1 MKQKHFMHSL
11 RKWNRLLLIAAAVC
25 ITACGCTNHEK
36 KAAYQISAVKG
47 TRDSKAVC
55 LIPDASAKSVF
66 SDATYSL
73 DYSNASEGYIMAK
86 YTGKS
91 QRAKLQLT
99 LPDGTVYTYNL
110 NQNYEAFP
118 LTSDSGTYCFGIYEN
133 ISGNEYSTLAFEKTD
148 VQIVNRYGAY
158 LYPNQY
164 VSFTKSSQTIILGE
178 KLAYSANSDLEVV
191 SNVYNYI
198 IDTVSYDY
206 QEAKTIKSGYLPNID
221 ATLDSKKG
229 ICLDYAAVMASILRS
244 QQIPTHLEVGYAG
257 TAYHAWISTYIKD
270 IGWVNGIIKFDGKNW
285 ELMDP
290 TFGSTTGAEKLKKY
304 IGDGSNYKVKYIY

>member
-1 MKQKHFMHSL
+1 MKQKYFMHFL
-11 RKWNRLLLIAAAVC
+11 RKWNRVFLVTAAVC
-25 ITACGCTNHEK
+25 VLACGCADHAK
-36 KAAYQISAVKG
+36 KPVYQISTVKG
-47 TRDSKAVC
+47 SRDSQPVC
-55 LIPDASAKSVF
+55 LVPEATGKAVF
-66 SDATYSL
+66 SDTTYSI
-73 DYSNASEGYIMAK
+73 DYSNAAEGYIMAK

-110 NQNYEAFP
+110 NHNYEAFP
-118 LTSDSGTYCFGIYEN
+118 LTSDSGTYSFGIYEN
-133 ISGNEYSTLAFEKTD
+133 ISGNEYSTLSFEKTD
-148 VQIVNRYGAY
+148 VRISNRYGAY

-164 VSFTKSSQTIILGE
+164 VSFAKDNQTILLGS

-198 IDTVSYDY
+198 IDTITYDY
-206 QEAKTIKSGYLPNID
+206 TEAKTVKSGYLPNID
-221 ATLDSKKG
+221 ETLNSKKG

-244 QQIPTHLEVGYAG
+244 QRIPTHLEVGYAG

-270 IGWVNGIIKFDGKNW
+270 IGWVNGIIKFDGRNW

-290 TFGSTTGAEKLKKY
+290 TFGSTTGEKKLKKY